1 MSSSLSGVFIKL
13 ARTLAFALASEVLG
27 VAARGETCVRVRV
40 RVRGRVRVRVRVR
53 VRCRGPGGNLRPA
66 CRGIGRYKEI

>member
-40 RVRGRVRVRVRVR
+40 GVRVRVR
-53 VRCRGPGGNLRPA
+53 G
-66 CRGIGRYKEI
+66 

>member
-27 VAARGETCVRVRV
+27 VAARGETCVLPAVTSTSAELSSFFAIRNW
-40 RVRGRVRVRVRVR
+40 
-53 VRCRGPGGNLRPA
+53 PGEGS
-66 CRGIGRYKEI
+66 G